1 MDIWL
6 LGNIVVVHVLT
17 SLNFHNNFTHFPR
30 NLSTTTKNILH
41 IEISETKTTGRQF
54 TRILIS
60 HILSLNSKK
69 KKKKKTL
76 FTGPGHVYV
85 FIVIKLW
92 NVAIFF
98 CRNATRLQTLR
109 LVKYLRWPSGSSV
122 IMRQTSKIVPWMQFL
137 EKLVTIG
144 TAIKS
149 TQSSCLMA
157 TRNLTATP

>member
-69 KKKKKTL
+69 KKKKDSIYR
-76 FTGPGHVYV
+76 P
-85 FIVIKLW
+85 
-92 NVAIFF
+92 
-98 CRNATRLQTLR
+98 RSRLR
-109 LVKYLRWPSGSSV
+109 FYCN
-122 IMRQTSKIVPWMQFL
+122 KIVKCSDFFL
-137 EKLVTIG
+137 QKCYSSSDASSREVFAM
-144 TAIKS
+144 AIRVVCHYETDVKNR
-149 TQSSCLMA
+149 TVNAILRE
-157 TRNLTATP
+157 TRYYRYGNQKHAV